1 MDTFFV
7 YVWRISIIGNAAVLK
22 TAGLTPLGVRV
33 PHPPHEHI
41 FSGEVVR
48 LSRVRTAAQA
58 AMIDHQ
64 VNPNQSLSM
73 KEKVNSAQ
81 AQCSLNSRDVSERE
95 FEPSFLSISK

>member
-1 MDTFFV
+1 MCPAGQFFTSV
-7 YVWRISIIGNAAVLK
+7 SRVVWRISIIGNAAVLK

-48 LSRVRTAAQA
+48 LSRVRTAARV

-64 VNPNQSLSM
+64 VNPKGEAQSAESIPLYEGEG
-73 KEKVNSAQ
+73 K
-81 AQCSLNSRDVSERE
+81 QCTSTVFIE
-95 FEPSFLSISK
+95 